1 MNFKK
6 FESDQK
12 LRGGYYTPSYLCD
25 FISSFVI
32 DNKCKEIL
40 EPSFGDG
47 NFLSSALRKKKDILL
62 NGVEINKEE
71 FKKYKNTNKLRHNL
85 INEDFLEWY
94 LGNNKKKYDGIIGNP
109 PFVRYQ
115 YLDNHS
121 QLNSEKIFKRFNLA
135 FTMHTNLW
143 VPFFIAS
150 IDLLKPGGKL
160 GMIIPNEIL
169 YLPHAKSLRS
179 FLKLKM
185 SKIIILDC
193 NELLFENTLQGTSVI
208 FATKKIHDKEKSY
221 LSINRLKKDLLHK
234 DNTNKII
241 KDSVFKEIGNEE
253 KWMIYLLNN
262 DEIKA
267 LNYLKNKKEVKT
279 FSDIASTDVGIVTGA
294 NKFFLINKETV
305 HKYKLE
311 KYMHPMFGKSNHC
324 KGVIFDAEQHKK
336 NIEKNNPSFFL
347 SIKKDTKINL
357 ALKKYLKIGEKEELQ
372 KRYKC
377 SVREPWYS
385 VPSVYSTSLA
395 LLKRSHKFPR
405 LIFNK
410 VKAYTTDTAYRIK
423 SFDIEE
429 EKLSFC
435 FINSLTAL
443 TAELEGR
450 HYGGGVLEL
459 TPSEI
464 ERLLIPIPTK
474 LKFNIENLNKE
485 FFENKDENTIL
496 TTQNSIISKSLKI
509 DLKYFKIIHK
519 ALLKLQKR
527 RFRNEQ

>member
-6 FESDQK
+6 YESDQK
-12 LRGGYYTPSYLCD
+12 LRGGYYTPQNLCD

-47 NFLSSALRKKKDILL
+47 NFLRSALREKKNIIL
-62 NGVEINKEE
+62 NGIEINKDE
-71 FKKYKNTNKLRHNL
+71 FKKYKNTNKFKHNL
-85 INEDFLEWY
+85 VNEDFLEWY
-94 LGNNKKKYDGIIGNP
+94 LSNNNRKYDGIIGNP

-115 YLDNHS
+115 YLDDHS
-121 QLNSEKIFKRFNLA
+121 QLNSKKIFKKFNLS

-208 FATKKIHDKEKSY
+208 FATKKRDDKEKSFI
-221 LSINRLKKDLLHK
+221 SINRLNKDDLDKK
-234 DNTNKII
+234 NIYKIL
-241 KDSVFKEIGNEE
+241 KDSAFKEIGNEG
-253 KWMIYLLNN
+253 KWMLYLLNEE
-262 DEIKA
+262 EIKT
-267 LNYLKNKKEVKT
+267 LNYLKNNKEIKT
-279 FSDIASTDVGIVTGA
+279 FNDIASADVGIVTGA
-294 NKFFLINKETV
+294 NKFFLINKEV
-305 HKYKLE
+305 ADKYRLE
-311 KYMHPMFGKSNHC
+311 KYTYPMFGKSNHC
-324 KGVIFDAEQHKK
+324 KGIIYDNKQHNK
-336 NIEKNNPSFFL
+336 NIKKNNPSFFL
-347 SIKKDTKINL
+347 RIKKDTKINL
-357 ALKKYLKIGEKEELQ
+357 PLKKYLQIGEKEKLQ

-377 SVREPWYS
+377 RIRKPWYS

-395 LLKRSHKFPR
+395 LLKRCHKFPR

-410 VKAYTTDTAYRIK
+410 AKAYTTDTAYRIK
-423 SFDIEE
+423 SFDINE

-450 HYGGGVLEL
+450 HYAGGVLEL

-464 ERLLIPIPTK
+464 EKLLVPLPKK
-474 LKFNIENLNKE
+474 LRFNINKLNKE
-485 FFENKDENTIL
+485 FFNNKDENTIL
-496 TTQNSIISKSLKI
+496 TIQNNIISRSLKI
-509 DLKYFKIIHK
+509 NLKHFKIIHK

-527 RFRNEQ
+527 RFRDG